1 MKKLDITTI
10 QEQEGLLRAIEN
22 TDICMFWY
30 YPKEKLIRV
39 NDRTADMYR
48 CKKEYTDMPKSFA
61 DDFVHPSTQDA
72 FYEMYRRINAGEQTA
87 HSSFASIDLENWC
100 TVTLTTISADEHG
113 RPERVYGIVQNI
125 SKLKLQEMEYFSNRR
140 MLSDIISALS
150 KIYIFNYYI
159 NLQTGEFSEIVGLNY
174 ITEALG
180 KNGSAARAFRRFRDT
195 LIENNYRESFE
206 EFTNLDTLADRI
218 GEKQNISL
226 EYCSIRKGWCR
237 SSFIVVNRDASGK
250 PIQVEFVVENISAE
264 RKKELEAREELE
276 RAYEVANK
284 ANASK
289 SAFLNN
295 MSHDIR
301 TPMNAIVGFAAIASA
316 HIDDKERVLDCIA
329 KITASSKHLLSI
341 INEVLDM
348 SRIESGKIHIQEQE
362 TNLPGVLHDFMNMI
376 WEQTR
381 TKGLELYVDTMN
393 LIHEDVYADEARLH
407 RILLNLVGNAV
418 KFTPA
423 GGRISVRLS
432 ESSQDSSDCGNY
444 VLTVQDTG
452 IGMGEDFLPYV
463 FEPFEREQTST
474 VTGLE
479 GTGLGMPIT
488 KNIIEMMGGSI
499 SVASKKGQGTVFT
512 IELPLKFVK
521 QELTGPKIQR
531 LAGLSAMAVNAD
543 DNACDSVAGMLDKIG
558 MIPVCCQTGQE
569 SVLHTKLAME
579 QGKYFA
585 VYIIDRRLPDM
596 DGWEIVRKIQCLTGG
611 RTAIYILTAY
621 DTSDMEQEA
630 KESGVTIFC
639 QKPLFLSQLRTALL
653 TAIGDYEEHREEPVY
668 RPGENLFG
676 KKVLLVED
684 NELNRGIA
692 VEILTEEGLIVDTAE
707 NGKAAV
713 DRLASAG
720 ISAYDMVLMDI
731 QMPVMDGYEATREIR
746 AMPSDQAKRIPI
758 LAMTANAF
766 EEDKKK
772 ALDAGMD
779 GHLAKPIDID
789 KLLETLDEIFG
800 RCSRKSKIP
809 LQTTGHQACSAAE
822 QRGI

>member
-10 QEQEGLLRAIEN
+10 QEQEGLLKAIEN

-100 TVTLTTISADEHG
+100 TVTLTTISADEQG

-159 NLQTGEFSEIVGLNY
+159 NLQTGEFLEIVGLNY

-180 KNGSAARAFRRFRDT
+180 KSGSAASAFRRFRDT

-276 RAYEVANK
+276 RAYEIANK

-376 WEQTR
+376 WEEIKI
-381 TKGLELYVDTMN
+381 KGLELYVDTMN

-432 ESSQDSSDCGNY
+432 ETEIPQTSLDCGSY

-452 IGMGEDFLPYV
+452 IGMGEDFLPHV

-488 KNIIEMMGGSI
+488 KNIIEMMGGNI
-499 SVASKKGQGTVFT
+499 SVTSEKGKGTVFT
-512 IELPLKFVK
+512 IELPLKFVEH
-521 QELTGPKIQR
+521 ELIEPKIQK
-531 LAGLSAMAVNAD
+531 LAGFPAMVVNAD
-543 DNACDSVAGMLDKIG
+543 YHACDSIEKMLDKIG
-558 MIPVCCQTGQE
+558 MEPERCQTGKE
-569 SVLHTKLAME
+569 SILRTKSAME
-579 QGKYFA
+579 KGKYFS
-585 VYIIDRRLPDM
+585 VYIIDRKLPDM
-596 DGWEIVRKIQCLTGG
+596 DGEEIVREIQRLVGD
-611 RTAIYILTAY
+611 RMPVYIITAY
-621 DTSDMEQEA
+621 DTSDIEQET
-630 KESGVTIFC
+630 KELGATVFC

-653 TAIGDYEEHREEPVY
+653 TAIGDCEEHREDVLY
-668 RPGENLFG
+668 KQSENLFG

-684 NELNRGIA
+684 NELNREIA
-692 VEILTEEGLIVDTAE
+692 VDILTEEGLIVDTAE
-707 NGKAAV
+707 NGKIAV
-713 DRLASAG
+713 NKIASARAD
-720 ISAYDMVLMDI
+720 AYDMVLMDI

-746 AMPSDQAKRIPI
+746 AMSSEWVKKLPI

-772 ALDAGMD
+772 SMDAGMD

-789 KLLETLDEIFG
+789 ILLETLDNIFEC
-800 RCSRKSKIP
+800 CS
-809 LQTTGHQACSAAE
+809 TGKELSNCDGSVHY
-822 QRGI
+822 RIVR